1 MLEFFTTIPGIV
13 ISLGAILAVVV
24 TGLLYALGLWKKG
37 KDGEDDRL
45 IKILEGTVNALE
57 QKVDNQKKEHDETVG
72 MLTKKIDTLTDK
84 VDHLEKENETLTK
97 VLQGRDDAT
106 QTFYEQAFQAID
118 KTNNIFNMVKL
129 QGENQTLLIKLL
141 SKHLGV
147 DINNGKH

>member
-1 MLEFFTTIPGIV
+1 MQQFFTSIPGTAVSFI
-13 ISLGAILAVVV
+13 AIGAVVIL
-24 TGLLYALGLWKKG
+24 GILFLAGLWKKG

-57 QKVDNQKKEHDETVG
+57 KKVDDQKKEHDETVG
-72 MLTKKIDTLTDK
+72 MLTKKIDTLTEK

-97 VLQGRDDAT
+97 VLQGKDEAT
-106 QTFYEQAFQAID
+106 QKFYEQAFKAID
-118 KTNNIFNMVKL
+118 KTNNIFDMVKL